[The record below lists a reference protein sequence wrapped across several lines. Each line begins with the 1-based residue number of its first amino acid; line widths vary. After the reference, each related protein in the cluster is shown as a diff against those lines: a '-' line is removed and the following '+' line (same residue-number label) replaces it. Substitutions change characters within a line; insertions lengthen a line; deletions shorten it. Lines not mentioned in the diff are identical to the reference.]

1 MIPERSNKK
10 KLLLLILFKTLKK
23 NGLKKIA
30 ALEILNAP
38 ISKGVKVT
46 NDFFIRIGELPQMML
61 NKINKNQG

>member
-30 ALEILNAP
+30 ALEILSAP
-38 ISKGVKVT
+38 ISNGVKVA
-46 NDFFIRIGELPQMML
+46 NDFLL
-61 NKINKNQG
+61 D